1 MRSHRSFSSF
11 IALLEDLE
19 FGGELGG
26 SGPHPEQGRRRYN
39 VKLAKAFLKLQ
50 SFLLASAHLHGK
62 MGKSDQGEV
71 SGCLCVMD
79 VLLGFS

>member
-1 MRSHRSFSSF
+1 MGLDHAQQS
-11 IALLEDLE
+11 
-19 FGGELGG
+19 
-26 SGPHPEQGRRRYN
+26 RRRCN

-71 SGCLCVMD
+71 SGCLCVMH
-79 VLLGFS
+79 VVLGFS